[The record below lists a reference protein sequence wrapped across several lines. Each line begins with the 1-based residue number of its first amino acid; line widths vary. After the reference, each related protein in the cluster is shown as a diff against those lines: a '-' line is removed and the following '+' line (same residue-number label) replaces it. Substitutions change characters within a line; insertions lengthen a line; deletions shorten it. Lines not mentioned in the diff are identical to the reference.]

1 MIRHPQTSQS
11 MPLGIVLRRSPGV
24 TRWEKWVWRAV
35 AVLPGAGPA
44 NGRVLRDADNTVEF
58 HAATVPL
65 ELHRADTEAYLH
77 GLSATLPCLYVV
89 LRQAETGD
97 WPYEVLL
104 ATASPYEAQ
113 DYCDAGEELVEKV
126 TMPSAVMAWVE
137 AFVKEHHVDEEFVKR
152 KRDRKRIDL
161 SEDGI
166 GDPRIAQVADVYRSP
181 TLKRKRVLQ

>member
-1 MIRHPQTSQS
+1 MIGHHETSLS

-24 TRWEKWVWRAV
+24 TRWAKWVWRAV

-44 NGRVLRDADNTVEF
+44 DGKVLHESGDVTEF
-58 HAATVPL
+58 HAATVSL
-65 ELHRADTEAYLH
+65 DLHRADTEAYLH
-77 GLSATLPCLYVV
+77 GMSARVPCLYIV
-89 LRQAETGD
+89 LRETDEGD

-126 TMPSAVMAWVE
+126 TMPPALMAWIE
-137 AFVKEHHVDEEFVKR
+137 AFVQEHHVEEEFVKR

-161 SEDGI
+161 TEDGI

-181 TLKRKRVLQ
+181 SLKRKRVLQ